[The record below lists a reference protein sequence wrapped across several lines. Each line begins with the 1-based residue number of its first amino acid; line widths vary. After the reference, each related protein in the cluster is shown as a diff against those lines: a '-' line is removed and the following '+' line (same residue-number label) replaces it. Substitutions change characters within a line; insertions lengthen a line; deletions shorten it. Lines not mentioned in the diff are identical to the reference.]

1 MTADRIEK
9 LRLQAAQAGLDAVA
23 VIPGP
28 NLIYLTGLSFHL
40 SERPVVAFFPVAR
53 APVLLAPALEE
64 AKSRSASFG
73 QQVFTYTDTDGPG
86 AAFEKALDALQLAG
100 KRLGIEGRRIR
111 FLELDLLASSGN
123 APRTVNADPVFAE
136 LRMRKDADEI
146 ASMRQAVEIAERALA
161 AARGF
166 IQSGKSERE
175 IASEL
180 TIQTLR
186 AGSDAELPFAP
197 IVASGENGANP
208 HGFPTERKLQP
219 GDLVTLDWG
228 ATASHYYSDITR
240 TFAVG
245 GADVQPELQRAYEL
259 VQAANAAGRAA
270 ARPGATGQDVDRAA
284 RAVIDAG
291 GLGEYFVHRTGHGLG
306 LEGHE
311 EPDMKEGETM
321 LLEPGMVFTVEPGIY
336 IPGLGGVRIEDDVV
350 ITSDGSESLTTLPRE
365 LITLG

>member
-9 LRLQAAQAGLDAVA
+9 LKLQAAQAGLDAVA

-40 SERPVVAFFPVAR
+40 SERPVVAFFPIAR

-64 AKSRSASFG
+64 AKARSATFG
-73 QQVFTYTDTDGPG
+73 QEVFTYTDTEGPG
-86 AAFEKALDALQLAG
+86 AAFEQALDALRLTG

-111 FLELDLLASSGN
+111 FLELDLLSSSGN
-123 APRTVNADPVFAE
+123 APKTVNADPVIAE
-136 LRMRKDADEI
+136 LRMCKDAGEI

-161 AARGF
+161 AARGT
-166 IQSGKSERE
+166 IQAGKSERE
-175 IASEL
+175 IAAEL

-186 AGSDAELPFAP
+186 SGSDAELPFAP
-197 IVASGENGANP
+197 IVASGENGSNP
-208 HGFPTERKLQP
+208 HAFPTERKLQP

-228 ATASHYYSDITR
+228 ATSSHYLSDITR

-245 GADVQPELQRAYEL
+245 GTDVQPELQRAYKL
-259 VQAANAAGRAA
+259 VQAANAAGREA

-284 RAVIDAG
+284 RDVIDAG

-321 LLEPGMVFTVEPGIY
+321 PLEPGMVFTVEPGIY

-350 ITSDGSESLTTLPRE
+350 ITSDGSESLTTLPRD
-365 LITLG
+365 LMTLG

>member
-1 MTADRIEK
+1 MTVDRIEK
-9 LRLQAAQAGLDAVA
+9 LRLQAAQANLDAVA
-23 VIPGP
+23 VVPGP
-28 NLIYLTGLSFHL
+28 NLIYLTGLSYHL
-40 SERPVVAFFPVAR
+40 SERPVVAFFPIEA

-64 AKSRSASFG
+64 AKARSASFG
-73 QQVFTYTDTDGPG
+73 QEVFTYTDTAGPD
-86 AAFEKALDALQLAG
+86 AAFEQALDALRLTG

-123 APRTVNADPVFAE
+123 APQTVNADPVIAE
-136 LRMRKDADEI
+136 LRMRKDAGEI

-161 AARGF
+161 AARGT
-166 IQSGKSERE
+166 IQAGKSERE
-175 IASEL
+175 IAAEL
-180 TIQTLR
+180 TIQTMR
-186 AGSDAELPFAP
+186 AGSDTELPFAP

-208 HGFPTERKLQP
+208 HANPTDRKLQP
-219 GDLVTLDWG
+219 GEFVTLDWG
-228 ATASHYYSDITR
+228 AASDHYLSDITR

-259 VQAANAAGRAA
+259 VQAANAAGCAA

-284 RAVIDAG
+284 RGVIEAG

-311 EPDMKEGETM
+311 EPDMKEGASM
-321 LLEPGMVFTVEPGIY
+321 PLEPGMVFTVEPGVY

-350 ITSDGSESLTTLPRE
+350 ITSEGAESLTTLPRD